1 MVSERDSL
9 ERINALASDV
19 ESGGTCY
26 ITACTNPQTKVNSVN
41 LFDAQRTGRATPVAK
56 MEEHTKGLMRVAVR
70 DGTDSCLVASGDKAG
85 IVKLWDPR
93 ASAASFKTCVASP
106 CFFFF
111 LLPSSRYSL
120 LPFRP
125 NVAPRGLPPRAL
137 ASCDSPLFSFF
148 LNRASFCEWSL
159 RCLLTTR
166 PLRFLPPPFLP
177 PL

>member
-1 MVSERDSL
+1 MRFPLESLSLSLSQTREPARSRVVDLCSSSASGQNTPRWSMVSERDSL

-106 CFFFF
+106 CFSSSFF
-111 LLPSSRYSL
+111 LLPDTRCSPSARTLHLEGS
-120 LPFRP
+120 
-125 NVAPRGLPPRAL
+125 PPGR
-137 ASCDSPLFSFF
+137 
-148 LNRASFCEWSL
+148 
-159 RCLLTTR
+159 
-166 PLRFLPPPFLP
+166 
-177 PL
+177 

>member
-26 ITACTNPQTKVNSVN
+26 ITACTNPNTNVNSVN
-41 LFDAQRTGRATPVAK
+41 LFDARRTGRATPVAK

-106 CFFFF
+106 CFSSSFF
-111 LLPSSRYSL
+111 LLPDTR
-120 LPFRP
+120 
-125 NVAPRGLPPRAL
+125 
-137 ASCDSPLFSFF
+137 CSPSARTLHLEGS
-148 LNRASFCEWSL
+148 
-159 RCLLTTR
+159 
-166 PLRFLPPPFLP
+166 P
-177 PL
+177 PLIFFKVSMLLSAQNFFQI